1 MKRWEMEKIEQE
13 GRNRTFR
20 RYVDDSIRIWKGKKE
35 DLVEEVKVMEDKEK
49 GIKLKLEE
57 KGKINIQ
64 KYKQKEETRMKE

>member
-1 MKRWEMEKIEQE
+1 MKRWEMEKIEKE

-35 DLVEEVKVMEDKEK
+35 DLEEEVKVMEDKEK

-57 KGKINIQ
+57 KGKINI
-64 KYKQKEETRMKE
+64 